1 MKKYLL
7 GAAFLGVLAM
17 AATGASAAVVCNDE
31 GDCWKVKD
39 KYDYPPA
46 AHSRFTA
53 TTGSGK
59 ATSIAGAIQEQDAAT
74 GIRAYGSA
82 SNRSMRTGR
91 SLRRASFVI
100 RRLRFKNPFA
110 ATDGRDA

>member
-17 AATGASAAVVCNDE
+17 TATGVSAAVVCNDE

-46 AHSRFTA
+46 AHLQIYGDDWKWEGNKYRWRDP
-53 TTGSGK
+53 G
-59 ATSIAGAIQEQDAAT
+59 AGR
-74 GIRAYGSA
+74 GYWNKGVWSA

-91 SLRRASFVI
+91 SLRRASFFI
-100 RRLRFKNPFA
+100 TRLRFKNPFA

>member
-17 AATGASAAVVCNDE
+17 TATGASAAVVCNDE

-46 AHSRFTA
+46 AHLQIYGDDWKWEGNKYRWRDP
-53 TTGSGK
+53 G
-59 ATSIAGAIQEQDAAT
+59 AGPGYWNKGVWI
-74 GIRAYGSA
+74 G
-82 SNRSMRTGR
+82 
-91 SLRRASFVI
+91 F
-100 RRLRFKNPFA
+100 
-110 ATDGRDA
+110 